1 MSPRRN
7 RASTKIFGGMIDRPA
22 CYPSPAPPLSTAGR
36 DRLPL
41 LDVLTSPVPSGV
53 FDSPVDWRHVLCIHL
68 GRPVPVSYRAG
79 RHERQGVRLHGQFCV
94 VPAGATTRWIVSQPA
109 RSLLL
114 RLTPSLVR
122 DAAEAMGL
130 GSQDVELAP
139 SIHIRDPQIERIGW
153 MMQAEDQ
160 EGYPG
165 GRLFADS
172 LASAL
177 TTRLLSLQTRRA
189 TAATPAAGG
198 LPGWRLRNV
207 IEYIEAHLDE
217 ELTLAELATVAGF
230 SLSHFKML
238 FKQTVGSPVHRFVLE
253 RRVERA
259 RVLLLE
265 GGRSMTEIAL
275 EAGFTHPSHMA
286 RCMRR
291 VLGRSPSQVA
301 GSSR

>member
-1 MSPRRN
+1 
-7 RASTKIFGGMIDRPA
+7 MIDRPA
-22 CYPSPAPPLSTAGR
+22 CYPSPAPPLLSAAGP

-41 LDVLTSPVPSGV
+41 LDVLTSPVPSGL

-68 GRPVPVSYRAG
+68 GRPVPVSYRVT
-79 RHERQGVRLHGQFCV
+79 RHERQGLRIHGQFCV
-94 VPAGATTRWIVSQPA
+94 VPAGLSTRWIVSQPA

-114 RLTPSLVR
+114 RLTPRLLR
-122 DAAEAMGL
+122 ETTEAMGL
-130 GSQDVELAP
+130 ASREAELAP
-139 SIHIRDPQIERIGW
+139 SIHIRDAQVERIGW

-160 EGYPG
+160 EGYPS

-172 LASAL
+172 LAVAL
-177 TTRLLSLQTRRA
+177 ATRLLSLQTRRGA
-189 TAATPAAGG
+189 VPSSGGG

-217 ELTLAELATVAGF
+217 DLTLAELATVAGF
-230 SLSHFKML
+230 SLSHFKLL
-238 FKQTVGSPVHRFVLE
+238 FKQAVGSPVHRFVLE

-259 RVLLLE
+259 RMLLLE

-275 EAGFTHPSHMA
+275 EAGFAHPSHMA
-286 RCMRR
+286 RCIHR

-301 GSSR
+301 GSSRGARDPGPGK